1 MKKNHHRSRR
11 NRPDHRIH
19 HVQGRRR
26 IQQDHRRGR
35 DGQGAGAQVENT
47 YQRRYDLVPNL
58 VATVQGEA
66 DFEKSTL
73 SAVVD
78 ARSKMGG
85 VVKID
90 ADKLGDEATMKRFQE
105 SQATL
110 GGALQRLMMVTE
122 NYPDLKSKPVLPG
135 SARTA
140 RRRGEPHRRGTPPL
154 QTKRSATTT
163 LTSASSGEH
172 HRASRAQALFRSNPS
187 PARTAPRSSS
197 IQSKNGLKEKGRAQ
211 AALLYSV
218 ASRRQ
223 QPGTLYRQRHH
234 KR

>member
-1 MKKNHHRSRR
+1 MMKKG
-11 NRPDHRIH
+11 III
-19 HVQGRRR
+19 VLVVIVLIIAFIMAKGV
-26 IQQDHRRGR
+26 
-35 DGQGAGAQVENT
+35 GAYNKIIAAEETVKAQWAQVENT

-90 ADKLGDEATMKRFQE
+90 ADKLGDEATMKRFEE

-122 NYPDLKSKPVLPG
+122 NYPELKSNQSFQDLRVQLEG
-135 SARTA
+135 AENRIA
-140 RRRGEPHRRGTPPL
+140 AERRRYNEAVRDYNTYIRQFPANIIAGVAG
-154 QTKRSATTT
+154 
-163 LTSASSGEH
+163 ASPKVPFESVSG
-172 HRASRAQALFRSNPS
+172 AS
-187 PARTAPRSSS
+187 TAPTV
-197 IQSKNGLKEKGRAQ
+197 KFNTK
-211 AALLYSV
+211 
-218 ASRRQ
+218 
-223 QPGTLYRQRHH
+223 
-234 KR
+234 

>member
-1 MKKNHHRSRR
+1 MKKG
-11 NRPDHRIH
+11 III
-19 HVQGRRR
+19 VLVAIVLIIAFTMFKGV
-26 IQQDHRRGR
+26 
-35 DGQGAGAQVENT
+35 GAYNKIIASEEAVKAQWAQVENT

-122 NYPDLKSKPVLPG
+122 NYPDLKSNQSFQDLRVQLEG
-135 SARTA
+135 TENRIAA
-140 RRRGEPHRRGTPPL
+140 ERRRYNETVRDYNTYIRQFPANIIAGVAG
-154 QTKRSATTT
+154 
-163 LTSASSGEH
+163 ASPKVPFESVSG
-172 HRASRAQALFRSNPS
+172 AS
-187 PARTAPRSSS
+187 TAPTV
-197 IQSKNGLKEKGRAQ
+197 KFNTK
-211 AALLYSV
+211 
-218 ASRRQ
+218 
-223 QPGTLYRQRHH
+223 
-234 KR
+234 

>member
-1 MKKNHHRSRR
+1 MKKG
-11 NRPDHRIH
+11 III
-19 HVQGRRR
+19 VLVAIVLIIAFTMFKG
-26 IQQDHRRGR
+26 I
-35 DGQGAGAQVENT
+35 GAYNKIIASEEAVKAQWAQVENT

-122 NYPDLKSKPVLPG
+122 NYPDLKSNQSFQDLRVQLEG
-135 SARTA
+135 AENRIA
-140 RRRGEPHRRGTPPL
+140 AERRRYNETVRDYNTYIRQFPANIIAGVAG
-154 QTKRSATTT
+154 
-163 LTSASSGEH
+163 ASPKVPFESVSG
-172 HRASRAQALFRSNPS
+172 AS
-187 PARTAPRSSS
+187 TAPTV
-197 IQSKNGLKEKGRAQ
+197 KFNTK
-211 AALLYSV
+211 
-218 ASRRQ
+218 
-223 QPGTLYRQRHH
+223 
-234 KR
+234 

>member
-1 MKKNHHRSRR
+1 MKKG
-11 NRPDHRIH
+11 III
-19 HVQGRRR
+19 VLVAIVLIIAFIMFKGV
-26 IQQDHRRGR
+26 
-35 DGQGAGAQVENT
+35 GAYNKIIAAEETVKAQWAQVENT

-122 NYPDLKSKPVLPG
+122 NYPDLKSNQSFQDLRVQLEG
-135 SARTA
+135 AENRIA
-140 RRRGEPHRRGTPPL
+140 AERRRYNETVRDYNTYIRQFPANIIAGVAG
-154 QTKRSATTT
+154 
-163 LTSASSGEH
+163 ASPKVPFESVSG
-172 HRASRAQALFRSNPS
+172 AS
-187 PARTAPRSSS
+187 TAPTV
-197 IQSKNGLKEKGRAQ
+197 KFNTK
-211 AALLYSV
+211 
-218 ASRRQ
+218 
-223 QPGTLYRQRHH
+223 
-234 KR
+234 

>member
-1 MKKNHHRSRR
+1 MKKG
-11 NRPDHRIH
+11 III
-19 HVQGRRR
+19 VLVAIVLIMAFITFKGV
-26 IQQDHRRGR
+26 
-35 DGQGAGAQVENT
+35 GAYNKIIASEEAVKAQWAQVENT

-122 NYPDLKSKPVLPG
+122 NYPDLKSNQSFQDLRVQLEG
-135 SARTA
+135 AENRIA
-140 RRRGEPHRRGTPPL
+140 AERRRYNETVRDFNTYIRQFPANIIAGVAG
-154 QTKRSATTT
+154 
-163 LTSASSGEH
+163 ASPKVPFESVSG
-172 HRASRAQALFRSNPS
+172 AS
-187 PARTAPRSSS
+187 TAPTV
-197 IQSKNGLKEKGRAQ
+197 KFNTK
-211 AALLYSV
+211 
-218 ASRRQ
+218 
-223 QPGTLYRQRHH
+223 
-234 KR
+234 

>member
-1 MKKNHHRSRR
+1 MKKG
-11 NRPDHRIH
+11 III
-19 HVQGRRR
+19 VLVAIVLIIAFTMFKGV
-26 IQQDHRRGR
+26 
-35 DGQGAGAQVENT
+35 GAYNKIIASEEAVKAQGAQVENT
-47 YQRRYDLVPNL
+47 YQRPYDLVPNL

-122 NYPDLKSKPVLPG
+122 NYPDLKSNQSFQDLRVQLEG
-135 SARTA
+135 AENRIA
-140 RRRGEPHRRGTPPL
+140 AERRRYNETVRDYNTYIRQFPANIIAGVAG
-154 QTKRSATTT
+154 
-163 LTSASSGEH
+163 ASPKVPFESVSG
-172 HRASRAQALFRSNPS
+172 AS
-187 PARTAPRSSS
+187 TAPTV
-197 IQSKNGLKEKGRAQ
+197 KFNTK
-211 AALLYSV
+211 
-218 ASRRQ
+218 
-223 QPGTLYRQRHH
+223 
-234 KR
+234 

>member
-1 MKKNHHRSRR
+1 MKKG
-11 NRPDHRIH
+11 III
-19 HVQGRRR
+19 VLVAIVLIIAFTMFKGV
-26 IQQDHRRGR
+26 
-35 DGQGAGAQVENT
+35 GAYNKIIASEEAVKAQWAQVENT

-122 NYPDLKSKPVLPG
+122 NYPDLKSNQSFQDLRVQLEG
-135 SARTA
+135 AENRIA
-140 RRRGEPHRRGTPPL
+140 AERRRYNETVRDFNTYIRQFPANIIAGVAG
-154 QTKRSATTT
+154 
-163 LTSASSGEH
+163 ASPKVPFESVSG
-172 HRASRAQALFRSNPS
+172 AS
-187 PARTAPRSSS
+187 TAPTV
-197 IQSKNGLKEKGRAQ
+197 KFNTK
-211 AALLYSV
+211 
-218 ASRRQ
+218 
-223 QPGTLYRQRHH
+223 
-234 KR
+234 